1 MANIEILAPVGS
13 EEMLHAAV
21 FSGADAV
28 YLGFSGFNARTGAGN
43 FDADSLKEAVR
54 FCHARGVKVHVAL
67 NTTVYG
73 GELASLCDAI
83 RAVAA
88 SGADAVICQDLAV
101 ATLIGKIAPQLPR
114 HGSTQMSVH
123 TLQGALEL
131 KELGFTRVVL
141 ARELSRRDI
150 AAICRDCP
158 AEVEVFAHGALCMC
172 YSGQCALSA
181 VIGGRSGN
189 RGTCAQPCRLPYG
202 VNAPAA
208 GGHPLSLKDANL
220 SPYLQ
225 ELEDMGVAC
234 LKLEGRMKRPEYVA
248 VITSIYRRLLD
259 EKRRPTR
266 EEQRQLELAFSRSG
280 FTDGYYLGR
289 KGPQMFGTRPENVPE
304 PKELFA
310 EARTLYEKEDRRT
323 VAVDMDCVCRAG
335 EPVRLTVRA
344 GDQRAEVTGPV
355 PETARNR
362 ALTAEE
368 LQARLKKTGGT
379 AFRCREV
386 RVTLEEG
393 LMLSAGAVNALRREG
408 LTALEEVLCAVP
420 ERHTAQP
427 EPLPDAPVEPVQ
439 PLLTCS
445 LQKPEQLT
453 QALADCSPEMI
464 YLPVEWLDTLDV
476 TPYLDRT
483 SFCAVLPRIFR
494 TEDEA
499 ALREMLVRHRQVLA
513 AVAVGNLGHLPIAEG
528 LELPLRGDL
537 GMNVFNSRAL
547 LFLRELGLSTAAV
560 SFELRHQQIRD
571 LKKYL
576 PCEAVVYGRLP
587 LMLMENCII
596 ANSLGCCDVG
606 SDYRKRSA
614 ACRCTG
620 ENVLTDRTGARFPL
634 MPAWGHRNELENS
647 RTLFLA
653 DKPEWRRL
661 GLTYARLRFTTE
673 SPAECVAALQRYQGQ
688 GDYIPADLTRGLF
701 YRGVE

>member
-1 MANIEILAPVGS
+1 MAELLSPAGGWDSLV
-13 EEMLHAAV
+13 AAV
-21 FSGADAV
+21 QSGADAV
-28 YLGFSGFNARTGAGN
+28 YMGFGAYNARRSAKN
-43 FDADSLKEAVR
+43 FTEEEFAQAVR
-54 FCHARGVKVHVAL
+54 YCHLRGVRVYLTL
-67 NTTVYG
+67 NTLLTDR
-73 GELASLCDAI
+73 ELPGAAELLHKASRL
-83 RAVAA
+83 
-88 SGADAVICQDLAV
+88 GADAVLIQDWGVWQLARQ
-101 ATLIGKIAPQLPR
+101 AAPELPL
-114 HGSTQMSVH
+114 HASTQMSLH
-123 TLQGALEL
+123 TLGGARRAA
-131 KELGFTRVVL
+131 ELGLTRVVL

-344 GDQRAEVTGPV
+344 GDQWAEVTGPV

-453 QALADCSPEMI
+453 QALADCRPEMI

-476 TPYLDRT
+476 LLRRAAPHFPDGGRGGAAGDAGAAPAGTGRRGREQSGSSAHCRGAGTAAAGRSGDERIQ
-483 SFCAVLPRIFR
+483 LPC
-494 TEDEA
+494 
-499 ALREMLVRHRQVLA
+499 A
-513 AVAVGNLGHLPIAEG
+513 AVFAGAG
-528 LELPLRGDL
+528 
-537 GMNVFNSRAL
+537 AL
-547 LFLRELGLSTAAV
+547 
-560 SFELRHQQIRD
+560 
-571 LKKYL
+571 
-576 PCEAVVYGRLP
+576 
-587 LMLMENCII
+587 
-596 ANSLGCCDVG
+596 
-606 SDYRKRSA
+606 
-614 ACRCTG
+614 
-620 ENVLTDRTGARFPL
+620 
-634 MPAWGHRNELENS
+634 HR
-647 RTLFLA
+647 
-653 DKPEWRRL
+653 RRIL
-661 GLTYARLRFTTE
+661 
-673 SPAECVAALQRYQGQ
+673 
-688 GDYIPADLTRGLF
+688 
-701 YRGVE
+701 